1 MPKQEASDRLA
12 NESDDDAVE
21 TLSRTLDSWRARI
34 DGLLVQFDL
43 AGHEVRDRVRKH
55 IDLTENVYLAAR
67 SRLSDVHRDADFNI
81 KTLCGGTERLIRDL
95 QQAFQAAQAAF
106 HRGRAE

>member
-1 MPKQEASDRLA
+1 MPKQETGDRVT
-12 NESDDDAVE
+12 NESDDDSVE

-34 DGLLVQFDL
+34 DELLVQFDL
-43 AGHEVRDRVRKH
+43 AGHEVRDQVRKQ
-55 IDLTENVYLAAR
+55 IDVTENVYLAAR

-95 QQAFQAAQAAF
+95 QQAFEAAEAAF